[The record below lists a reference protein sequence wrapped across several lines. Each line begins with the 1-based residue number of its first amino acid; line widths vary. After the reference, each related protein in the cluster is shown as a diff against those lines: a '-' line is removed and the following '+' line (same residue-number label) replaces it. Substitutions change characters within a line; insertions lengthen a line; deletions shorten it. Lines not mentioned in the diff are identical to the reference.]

1 MGRLDDRVDTRC
13 RLGGPASVA
22 GLPWMAKAADHG
34 TDRSVDCRVSAAR
47 AAGLSDGLCH
57 SRADPVPVRALV
69 RPRLGVRG
77 NYELRSGG
85 ILRLGGIRRC
95 PVPSGY
101 LYPFDLFRPARL
113 RLYPY

>member
-1 MGRLDDRVDTRC
+1 MGRLDDRVDTHC

-85 ILRLGGIRRC
+85 IIRFSGILRF
-95 PVPSGY
+95 PSPTRTRHPY
-101 LYPFDLFRPARL
+101 DLF
-113 RLYPY
+113 YPSTPL